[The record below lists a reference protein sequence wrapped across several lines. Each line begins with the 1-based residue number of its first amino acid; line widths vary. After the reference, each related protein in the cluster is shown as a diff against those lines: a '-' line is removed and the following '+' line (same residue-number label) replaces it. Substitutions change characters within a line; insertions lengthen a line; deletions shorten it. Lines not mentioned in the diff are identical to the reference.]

1 MPSVQ
6 KIAFSLAK
14 NSSVEQR
21 LGFQDSNNKFSY
33 DFVNIVEI
41 DDVAREKKI
50 PISFGC
56 PNPISHYRS
65 ETIETKEPDTIRW
78 IRNYGGR
85 GGFLDIGANVGLY
98 SLYYAKLFPE
108 HKVIAC
114 EGSYWNLCALARNAY
129 LNKVEDSILI
139 MPNPAF
145 DCMNWGRFNQNG
157 EVEGTSMCTFGVD
170 YGFDGKA
177 IRPRPGY
184 FTLGLSLDNL
194 LEKEIVE
201 VPAMVKIDVDG
212 VEHVILQGAPEL
224 FSNKK
229 CETVLVEV
237 NEDFV
242 EQKESVE
249 SLMKDYGFILK
260 EKNQGEGAEGRFAG
274 TYNYIYSR

>member
-1 MPSVQ
+1 MQ
-6 KIAFSLAK
+6 KTAFSVAR

-21 LGFQDSNNKFSY
+21 LSFQDANNKFSY
-33 DFVNIVEI
+33 DFVNTVEI
-41 DDVAREKKI
+41 DDFPKDKKVS
-50 PISFGC
+50 ISFGC

-78 IRNYGGR
+78 MRKYGGQ
-85 GGFLDIGANVGLY
+85 GDLLDIGANVGLY
-98 SLYYAKLFPE
+98 SLYYAKLFPDR
-108 HKVIAC
+108 KVIAC

-129 LNKVEDSILI
+129 LNKVEDRILI

-145 DCMNWGRFNQNG
+145 DKMSWGRFNQNG

-170 YGFDGKA
+170 YGFDGKP

-184 FTLGLSLDNL
+184 YTLGLSLDDL
-194 LEKEIVE
+194 LDKDSIDI
-201 VPAMVKIDVDG
+201 PSMVKIDVDG
-212 VEHVILQGAPEL
+212 VEHVILSGAPKL

-229 CETVLVEV
+229 CKTVLVEV
-237 NEDFV
+237 NEHFEAQREAV
-242 EQKESVE
+242 EN
-249 SLMKDYGFILK
+249 LMKDYGFVLE